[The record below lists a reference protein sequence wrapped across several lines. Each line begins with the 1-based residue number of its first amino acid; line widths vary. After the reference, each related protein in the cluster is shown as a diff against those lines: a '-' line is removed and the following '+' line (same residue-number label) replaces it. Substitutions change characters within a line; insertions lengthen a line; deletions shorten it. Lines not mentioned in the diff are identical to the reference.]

1 MIPGR
6 GIKILHTIWPR
17 YQTIKQKLRCNKFKE
32 DFKIVHIK
40 KKKKRLKEKKKE
52 RKKKRSKGFEQ
63 TFLQKGNI
71 NGQQARD
78 VH

>member
-1 MIPGR
+1 MKRKPTQLEDKQGLSWRCLVVKTSPSNAGGVSLIPGR

-40 KKKKRLKEKKKE
+40 KKK
-52 RKKKRSKGFEQ
+52 
-63 TFLQKGNI
+63 N
-71 NGQQARD
+71 
-78 VH
+78 V